1 MHESRNANALR
12 QPSSK
17 YRLSSGERMLRNY
30 APLQSF
36 RLMPNTGFAQPTQ
49 DLPERVALDDPA
61 VSVMTDL
68 ELTSAALIR
77 PGDSID
83 EANRR
88 MIQAGV
94 RMLLVVDEYRKVAG
108 LITANDVLG
117 EKPIQVITERGARR
131 QDIVVRDIMTP
142 QDRFEVLRM
151 QDVRRAHVGHIVAT
165 LKDATRQH
173 AIVVDTDSAGQ
184 QRVRGVFSV
193 TQIARQLGVSLQT
206 SEIARTFS
214 EIEAHLAG

>member
-1 MHESRNANALR
+1 
-12 QPSSK
+12 
-17 YRLSSGERMLRNY
+17 MLRNY

-151 QDVRRAHVGHIVAT
+151 QDVRRARVGHIVAT
-165 LKDATRQH
+165 LKDATRKH

>member
-1 MHESRNANALR
+1 M
-12 QPSSK
+12 
-17 YRLSSGERMLRNY
+17 
-30 APLQSF
+30 
-36 RLMPNTGFAQPTQ
+36 
-49 DLPERVALDDPA
+49 
-61 VSVMTDL
+61 
-68 ELTSAALIR
+68 
-77 PGDSID
+77 
-83 EANRR
+83 
-88 MIQAGV
+88 
-94 RMLLVVDEYRKVAG
+94 
-108 LITANDVLG
+108 
-117 EKPIQVITERGARR
+117 
-131 QDIVVRDIMTP
+131 
-142 QDRFEVLRM
+142 LRM

>member
-1 MHESRNANALR
+1 
-12 QPSSK
+12 
-17 YRLSSGERMLRNY
+17 
-30 APLQSF
+30 
-36 RLMPNTGFAQPTQ
+36 
-49 DLPERVALDDPA
+49 
-61 VSVMTDL
+61 MTDL